1 MQNQTVPPSCFKSG
15 DCRTMSRQS
24 RSWGPIHAD
33 LVRRTGLAREETDIT
48 SARHLILLNL
58 KGNSKQGEHFLDAR
72 PADFI
77 PRKPG
82 AILFIPAGCR
92 WKGWEAGDATA
103 AYLSIA
109 VDQAFVADLFD
120 ETLSSA
126 PPSLSPDLGC
136 EDSVIMNAARGIAE
150 EVPQRSP
157 LSSLLVE
164 SYAAT
169 IFAQLARRQRYV
181 PPVRKGG
188 LASINLGRV
197 LQRIEDELACDL
209 SLAQLASLTGLS
221 IPHFCRAFRQTL
233 GSPPYAFIIRRRME
247 KAKEYLRHSPMTI
260 TDVAL
265 ACGFSSSSH
274 FSNAFRREVGTTPQK
289 YRGSWQ
295 DKAGA

>member
-1 MQNQTVPPSCFKSG
+1 MQNQTLRPAFFKSG
-15 DCRTMSRQS
+15 DCRTISHQS
-24 RSWGPIHAD
+24 KSWGPIHAD

-58 KGNSKQGEHFLDAR
+58 RGKSERGEYFLDAK
-72 PADFI
+72 PAAFI

-82 AILFIPAGCR
+82 AILFIPAGCS

-103 AYLSIA
+103 AYLSIS
-109 VDQAFVADLFD
+109 VGQAFVTDLFD
-120 ETLSSA
+120 QTLSSA

-136 EDSVIMNAARGIAE
+136 EDAVIMNAARGIAE
-150 EVPQRSP
+150 EVPQRYP
-157 LSSLLVE
+157 LSALLVE

-188 LASINLGRV
+188 LASANLGRV

-209 SLAQLASLTGLS
+209 SLAQLAALAGLS

-233 GSPPYAFIIRRRME
+233 GSPPYTFIIRRRVE
-247 KAKEYLRHSPMTI
+247 KAKEYLRHSPMTV

-274 FSNAFRREVGTTPQK
+274 FSNVFRREVGTTPQG

-295 DKAGA
+295 DQSGE